1 MKRKCKVELP
11 VYHMTFISLI
21 HVLTE
26 SRGELHPDPRFRVIN
41 AVSLAVED
49 DADNTT
55 EIMCFIRGNNDS
67 SHRRRLCEITQILEL
82 FVVLLFRFF
91 LFWH

>member
-1 MKRKCKVELP
+1 
-11 VYHMTFISLI
+11 MTFAQKPPMKNE
-21 HVLTE
+21 VLCCLEGSSAE